1 MHFARLAAAS
11 SPKPLISELA
21 PHLLCVSRLR
31 LLGGYMKPDVLV
43 VESDISAFAIADR
56 RLRDR
61 FHLVWAPSYE
71 AAHTAMSRLSFDA
84 VLTRADDDPSFA
96 FISRASAEHPAIPVI
111 AIAQWEVQGDRAAA
125 CGAKDWISAP
135 VNFHRLAAILDFV
148 IVKTQHE
155 SPRLT
160 HSHLMVAPA

>member
-1 MHFARLAAAS
+1 
-11 SPKPLISELA
+11 
-21 PHLLCVSRLR
+21 
-31 LLGGYMKPDVLV
+31 MKPDVLV
-43 VESDISAFAIADR
+43 VESDISAFAVADR

-71 AAHTAMSRLSFDA
+71 AAHTAMARFAFDA

-96 FISRASAEHPAIPVI
+96 FISRASTEHPAVPVI
-111 AIAQWEVQGDRAAA
+111 AIAQWEVQGDRAST

-148 IVKTQHE
+148 VVDARRD
-155 SPRLT
+155 SPRLET
-160 HSHLMVAPA
+160 QGHFMVAPA

>member
-1 MHFARLAAAS
+1 
-11 SPKPLISELA
+11 
-21 PHLLCVSRLR
+21 
-31 LLGGYMKPDVLV
+31 MKPDVLV

-71 AAHTAMSRLSFDA
+71 AAHSAMGRFGFDA

-96 FISRASAEHPAIPVI
+96 FIARASSEHPAVPVI

-125 CGAKDWISAP
+125 CGAKDWVSAP
-135 VNFHRLAAILDFV
+135 VNFHRLAAVLDFAV
-148 IVKTQHE
+148 VSGRRE
-155 SPRLT
+155 SPKLET
-160 HSHLMVAPA
+160 QGHFMVVPA

>member
-1 MHFARLAAAS
+1 
-11 SPKPLISELA
+11 
-21 PHLLCVSRLR
+21 
-31 LLGGYMKPDVLV
+31 MKPDVLV

-71 AAHTAMSRLSFDA
+71 AAHTAMSRLAFDA

-96 FISRASAEHPAIPVI
+96 FISRASSEHPAIPVI

-125 CGAKDWISAP
+125 SGATDWVSAP
-135 VNFHRLAAILDFV
+135 VNFHRLAAVLDFV
-148 IVKTQHE
+148 VVNAQRQ
-155 SPRLT
+155 SPKLET
-160 HSHLMVAPA
+160 HGHFMVAPA